1 MKSRFKAGDLL
12 FNSDRF
18 IIIIDEKSFVM
29 FGRGYSNL
37 LRCNI
42 NQILYKQLLRWEKI
56 EWQYK

>member
-1 MKSRFKAGDLL
+1 MKSRLKAGDLL

-37 LRCNI
+37 LRYNI

-56 EWQYK
+56 E